1 MNKDTPGRYR
11 LLERIGA
18 GGMGEVWKAHD
29 GRLDR
34 IVAVKRL
41 LRSTLSNDAGRERF
55 RREALTLSRLS
66 HAGIATV
73 FDFDSEGDHQLLVME
88 FVPGGTLESRLREG
102 PLPLVQLQSLGAAV
116 ADALEYAPCHGVLHR
131 DLKPGNVALT
141 TEGQPKILDF
151 GLALLL
157 TGDAETGRLTQAGTV
172 MGSLAYMA
180 PEQLAGEE
188 EDSRT
193 DVYALGVTLFE
204 LATGQRPFPQERPQA
219 LMFAI
224 VNTPAPSLRTL
235 PPEASVDFDCLIA
248 SCLEKDRA
256 RRPASAAAVADALRR
271 LTAAGSSGAPTAP
284 AKGTIRGVAVL

>member
-29 GRLDR
+29 DRLDR
-34 IVAVKRL
+34 IVSIKML
-41 LRSTLSNDAGRERF
+41 LRGALGSLSDDASRERF

-73 FDFDSEGDHQLLVME
+73 FDFDSEGDHEFLVME

-102 PLPLVQLQSLGAAV
+102 PLPLEEIQSLGADV
-116 ADALEYAPCHGVLHR
+116 ADALEDAHRHGVLHR

-141 TEGQPKILDF
+141 KEGQPKILDF
-151 GLALLL
+151 GFVLHLAGN
-157 TGDAETGRLTQAGTV
+157 TETGRLTQAGTV

-180 PEQLAGEE
+180 PEQLAGED

-204 LATGQRPFPQERPQA
+204 LATGQRPFAQERPQA
-219 LMFAI
+219 L
-224 VNTPAPSLRTL
+224 L
-235 PPEASVDFDCLIA
+235 
-248 SCLEKDRA
+248 
-256 RRPASAAAVADALRR
+256 
-271 LTAAGSSGAPTAP
+271 
-284 AKGTIRGVAVL
+284 